1 MVTKFKLPRSVDLTN
16 EVQLSPDMESHA
28 WKAFPFP
35 IEECCFLDGHNRSIA
50 YPIGTLG
57 MIHMPTG
64 DLWHLSVCDAGQLRL
79 SMDIKY
85 ITASSGERGVI
96 DAAKHYLRTGE
107 CRLPAPD
114 SAKNEGL
121 AWVALEAVES

>member
-1 MVTKFKLPRSVDLTN
+1 METKFKLPRSVDLTN

-28 WKAFPFP
+28 WNAFPFP
-35 IEECCFLDGHNRSIA
+35 VQECCFLGGREAGIR

-64 DLWHLSVCDAGQLRL
+64 NLWHLSVCDAGQLRL
-79 SMDIKY
+79 SMDIEYAK
-85 ITASSGERGVI
+85 ASSGERGVI
-96 DAAKHYLRTGE
+96 NDAKHYLRTGE
-107 CRLPAPD
+107 YHLPAPD

-121 AWVALEAVES
+121 AWVALEATES